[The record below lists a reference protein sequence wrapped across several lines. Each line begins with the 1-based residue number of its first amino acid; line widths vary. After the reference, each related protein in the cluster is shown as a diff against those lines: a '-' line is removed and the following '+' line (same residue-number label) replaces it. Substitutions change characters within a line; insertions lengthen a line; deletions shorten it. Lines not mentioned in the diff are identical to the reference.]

1 MKSVGEVIFEEVS
14 VHEIRDLDWRQPPL
28 PRLRGRSVAGE
39 VLPHRSTA
47 NDEEGTLKSKLQ
59 GFSFRKDN
67 KRKRK

>member
-47 NDEEGTLKSKLQ
+47 NDEEGTLEVFKKLQ
-59 GFSFRKDN
+59 LRHCHSSLIFV
-67 KRKRK
+67 